1 MTNAITRRVE
11 HIQNI
16 WDKFRN
22 VPDARLCRWHVKQDE
37 LNMIDTFYQCN
48 SHETS
53 ETPDIFIRFE
63 TPFLNSESYS
73 KALSEELT
81 HIIEDDRIALSEEG
95 IDIDWQSEHT
105 DDAKNTALGFL
116 RNFFRFADSLDL
128 DEEEDFVV
136 AFLSPAD
143 IKSATGWSKWWAD
156 AAELNLPNK
165 IRLMVC
171 DTEGYE
177 TLDKIAHLQKQKMLS
192 VRPDL
197 KMNDA
202 IRELMNEFGDQE
214 DNCTHFRKA
223 FFELTQTIA
232 TKDVSAI
239 RERAATALNLARL
252 IDFPHLEVAVLSVAA
267 TGFATAG
274 QLNTA
279 MQTFDEASRIAK
291 TAEDKPLLKEFPDLK
306 VDLPGGNLFQQ
317 LGVQIMFFKASAY
330 IAAPTPQ
337 YDKALA
343 QYQQAETQLNAMII
357 AKGNPEKADWMNGGI
372 LVLHRLEALRMC
384 GYCFERL
391 KRPQEALKWY
401 AKAVTIGE
409 KLDAEARQGTTLG
422 FVGQAMLTIC
432 KKAVMKEEYYK
443 VFEKMNELLGKGWEK
458 PFSDLI

>member
-11 HIQNI
+11 HIQTL

-37 LNMIDTFYQCN
+37 LSMIDTFYQCN

-53 ETPDIFIRFE
+53 KTPDIFIRFE
-63 TPFLNSESYS
+63 TPFSNLQTYS
-73 KALSEELT
+73 KTLSEELT
-81 HIIEDDRIALSEEG
+81 YIIEDDRIALLEEG

-105 DDAKNTALGFL
+105 DDDKNTALGFL

-136 AFLSPAD
+136 AFLSPSQITNTA
-143 IKSATGWSKWWAD
+143 AWTKWWAD
-156 AAELNLPNK
+156 ATELNLPNK

-177 TLDKIAHLQKQKMLS
+177 SLDKIVQQHKEKMLTI
-192 VRPDL
+192 RPDL

-232 TKDVSAI
+232 TKDVAAI

-291 TAEDKPLLKEFPDLK
+291 AAENKPLVKEFPDLK

-317 LGVQIMFFKASAY
+317 LGVQIMFFKAAAY

-337 YDKALA
+337 YNKALA
-343 QYQQAETQLNAMII
+343 QYQQAETQLNTMIA
-357 AKGNPEKADWMNGGI
+357 AKGNPEKADWLNGGI

-432 KKAVMKEEYYK
+432 KEAVMKAEYYK
-443 VFEKMNELLGKGWEK
+443 IFEKMNELLGKGWEK
-458 PFSDLI
+458 QFEDLI